1 MAEASSSRSNGNS
14 SRRWRRVCLSLFTS
28 RQMDYRRQPRRRWRH
43 VGDVDVVNMRLKGKT
58 YVVTGAAGGIGQG
71 IAEALLADG
80 ANIVLTDVD
89 EKRTSA
95 VRNAVDPSGERTLAI
110 EADLA
115 DSGKAE
121 ELAESALRRFKSL
134 DGLVNNAGIIVMDT
148 AWDATSMDWTRQLD
162 INVTASFAMAQAV
175 GRHLRNSGGGS
186 IVNVASNCGKVG
198 YNNMA
203 AYNASKAAVI
213 SLTRSLAAEWAR
225 DNINVNAVC
234 PGAVDTPM
242 LGAVAKWLEPVINQ
256 PASEILAGMS
266 AAQLGRKIRPI
277 EVGRVIAFLLSD
289 DAVIIRGQ
297 SINVDGGDTP
307 Y

>member
-1 MAEASSSRSNGNS
+1 M
-14 SRRWRRVCLSLFTS
+14 
-28 RQMDYRRQPRRRWRH
+28 
-43 VGDVDVVNMRLKGKT
+43 NMKLKGRT
-58 YVVTGAAGGIGQG
+58 YIVTGAAGGIGQG
-71 IAEALLADG
+71 VAEALLFEG
-80 ANIVLTDVD
+80 ANVLLTDID
-89 EKRTSA
+89 EKRASEVRDKVDTSGDRTIA
-95 VRNAVDPSGERTLAI
+95 VGG
-110 EADLA
+110 DLA
-115 DSGKAE
+115 DSAFADQ
-121 ELAESALRRFKSL
+121 LVRVALDRFKSL

-148 AWDATSMDWTRQLD
+148 AWDATLLDWSRQLN

-175 GRHLRNSGGGS
+175 GRHLRVSGGGS

-213 SLTRSLAAEWAR
+213 SLTRSLAAEWAG
-225 DNINVNAVC
+225 DKINVNAVC

-242 LGAVAKWLEPVINQ
+242 LSAVAKWLEPVIDQ
-256 PASEILAGMS
+256 PAGEILDGMA
-266 AAQLGRKIRPI
+266 AAQLGRKIKPI